1 MNSTASSLKHISK
14 VSSDNIV
21 IGFDLMSN
29 LTYMSVLSTGGLSR
43 DRVIEHCSQQR
54 YVTAVFFEYVF
65 ILVKGLGLGYAQA
78 FQLVSGKARASTIK
92 SLFLRFAA
100 SLSSGESERE
110 FIIQEASVEAKRYAN
125 EYERGIINLGKWT
138 DAYAAILVSVTLI
151 IVVSLVST
159 MMGSFGDNFIVIMA
173 FTLFFIT
180 SIGVYTIYK
189 VSPVEAKI
197 YTAPTGT
204 TRERR
209 LARTLMLTVP
219 PIGIVAAILIGFQ
232 FDLIAGFSVAFLLIG
247 TSLMPGGYF
256 IWKDDAIVT
265 RLDME
270 LPTFVRSLGN
280 VAGSTRVTLT
290 EALKRLD
297 TKSMGSLGPHIDRLY
312 TRLAAQ
318 LPTRACWEN
327 FRRETGSELANRT
340 TTMLVDAAELG
351 SRPDKVGQI
360 CSDFAL
366 SVTQLR
372 ASRHLTAS
380 TFSFLT
386 MAMHATMVFILV
398 FVLEIIDSF
407 TANLTLI
414 SSEVLNETG
423 GGIIVPD
430 GVQLPPGISVPTG
443 SDLAA
448 GGLDIFGAQDMTLT
462 TYAVIM
468 VIVVLT
474 VANSL
479 APKFADGGSN
489 LKIASY
495 LSIMCIVSGIIL
507 GIVPLLTAK
516 LFAI

>member
-1 MNSTASSLKHISK
+1 M
-14 VSSDNIV
+14 
-21 IGFDLMSN
+21 
-29 LTYMSVLSTGGLSR
+29 
-43 DRVIEHCSQQR
+43 
-54 YVTAVFFEYVF
+54 
-65 ILVKGLGLGYAQA
+65 
-78 FQLVSGKARASTIK
+78 
-92 SLFLRFAA
+92 
-100 SLSSGESERE
+100 
-110 FIIQEASVEAKRYAN
+110 
-125 EYERGIINLGKWT
+125 
-138 DAYAAILVSVTLI
+138 
-151 IVVSLVST
+151 
-159 MMGSFGDNFIVIMA
+159 
-173 FTLFFIT
+173 
-180 SIGVYTIYK
+180 
-189 VSPVEAKI
+189 
-197 YTAPTGT
+197 
-204 TRERR
+204 
-209 LARTLMLTVP
+209 
-219 PIGIVAAILIGFQ
+219 
-232 FDLIAGFSVAFLLIG
+232 
-247 TSLMPGGYF
+247 
-256 IWKDDAIVT
+256 
-265 RLDME
+265 
-270 LPTFVRSLGN
+270 
-280 VAGSTRVTLT
+280 
-290 EALKRLD
+290 
-297 TKSMGSLGPHIDRLY
+297 
-312 TRLAAQ
+312 
-318 LPTRACWEN
+318 
-327 FRRETGSELANRT
+327 
-340 TTMLVDAAELG
+340 
-351 SRPDKVGQI
+351 
-360 CSDFAL
+360 
-366 SVTQLR
+366 R

-430 GVQLPPGISVPTG
+430 SVQLPPGISVPTG

>member
-29 LTYMSVLSTGGLSR
+29 LTYMSVLAAGGLSR
-43 DRVIEHCSQQR
+43 DRVIEHCSRQR
-54 YVTAVFFEYVF
+54 YVTAVFFEYIF
-65 ILVKGLGLGYAQA
+65 ILVKGMGIGYAQA
-78 FQLVSGKARASTIK
+78 FQLVSAKARASNIK
-92 SLFLRFAA
+92 SLLLRFAA

-125 EYERGIINLGKWT
+125 EYERGVENLRKWT

-159 MMGSFGDNFIVIMA
+159 MMGSFGDNFMVIMA

-209 LARTLMLTVP
+209 LARTLTLTLT
-219 PIGIVAAILIGFQ
+219 PIGIAAAVLIGLQ
-232 FDLIAGFSVAFLLIG
+232 LDLMAGFSVAFLLVG
-247 TSLMPGGYF
+247 SSLIPGGYY
-256 IWKDDAIVT
+256 IWKDDVIVT

-280 VAGSTRVTLT
+280 IAGSTRVTLT
-290 EALKRLD
+290 EALKRID
-297 TKSMGSLGPHIDRLY
+297 TKSMGSLGPHIDRLS

-318 LPTRACWEN
+318 LPTGACWEN
-327 FRRETGSELANRT
+327 FRRETGSELAHRT

-351 SRPDKVGQI
+351 SRPDMVGQI
-360 CSDFAL
+360 CSDFAQN
-366 SVTQLR
+366 VTQLR

-386 MAMHATMVFILV
+386 IAMHATMVFTLV
-398 FVLEIIDSF
+398 FVLEIIDTFSSQ
-407 TANLTLI
+407 LSSV
-414 SSEVLNETG
+414 SSEVMGEIG
-423 GGIIVPD
+423 GGVTLPD
-430 GVQLPPGISVPTG
+430 GVQLPPGISLPTG
-443 SDLAA
+443 GNLA
-448 GGLDIFGAQDMTLT
+448 GGLDIFGSQDITLSS
-462 TYAVIM
+462 YAVIM
-468 VIVVLT
+468 VIITLT
-474 VANSL
+474 IANSL

-489 LKIASY
+489 LKIGSY
-495 LSIMCIVSGIIL
+495 LSIMCLVSGIVL
-507 GIVPLLTAK
+507 GIVPMITAK
-516 LFAI
+516 LFAV